1 MADASVSHNTS
12 ACNDTGKQEVLSL
25 WGAWWSVIILLRPAF
40 SQWRVFMLFTLSVA
54 GTTIRTETLGGVSS
68 IMRALKLE
76 ERCYDALIRNFHSNA
91 VRLDLLSALWTQT
104 VLRLF
109 PAPLRV
115 NGRLVI
121 VGDGIKI
128 AKCGQKMPA
137 VKALHQ
143 QSATKATYIMG
154 HSLQAVCLLVHAAR
168 SVIAVPLAM
177 HIHEGVVFANG
188 NWKTLLDKMLQL
200 LGVVA
205 VGESYYFV
213 GDAYYAARTIITG
226 LLKLG
231 NHLITR
237 VKSNAVA
244 YTLYVHCGPKKKGR
258 PRKYG
263 KKIELVSLFKNP
275 KMQKAASPVYGEQ
288 NVMVQYIFRDLL
300 WKPVGR
306 LVRFVA
312 VVHPTRGSFLLMS
325 TDTALDPLEIIRA
338 YGLRWKIEVS
348 FKQAVHQI
356 GTFIY
361 RFWMKQM
368 VPQRR
373 GDGNQYLHRKPIEYR
388 DAVKRK
394 LHAYHVFIQAGV
406 IAQGVM
412 QYLSVAFPELVWTEF
427 RSWLRT
433 IRPGIAP
440 SEFVVAEALRQSFPH
455 FLVRSANHHPFAKF
469 ITERQDLGQMEMF
482 RMAA

>member
-1 MADASVSHNTS
+1 MADASVSQKTS
-12 ACNDTGKQEVLSL
+12 ACNGLDKQGTLSL
-25 WGAWWSVIILLRPAF
+25 WDAWWSIMMLLRPAF
-40 SQWRVFMLFTLSVA
+40 SQLRVFMWFALSVA
-54 GTTIRTETLGGVSS
+54 GITIRSDTLGGVSS
-68 IMRALKLE
+68 IMRSLKLKK
-76 ERCYDALIRNFHSNA
+76 CFYDALLRNFHSNA
-91 VRLDLLSALWTQT
+91 VQLDELSALWTRI
-104 VLRLF
+104 VLQLF

-128 AKCGQKMPA
+128 AKCGKKMPA

-143 QSATKATYIMG
+143 QSATKATHIMG
-154 HSLQAVCLLVHAAR
+154 HSLQAVCLLIHAAR
-168 SVIAVPLAM
+168 GVIAVPLAM

-205 VGESYYFV
+205 AGESYYFV
-213 GDAYYAARTIITG
+213 GDAYYAARTIIMG

-244 YTLYVHCGPKKKGR
+244 YVPYVHHGPKKRGR
-258 PRKYG
+258 PRTYG
-263 KKIELVSLFKNP
+263 KKIELVSLFKNR
-275 KMQKAASPVYGEQ
+275 KMLKAASPVYAEQ
-288 NVMVQYIFRDLL
+288 GVTVEYIVQDLL

-325 TDTALDPLEIIRA
+325 TDTALDPLEILRA

-388 DAVKRK
+388 NAVKRK
-394 LHAYHVFIQAGV
+394 IHAYHVFIQASV
-406 IAQGVM
+406 VAQGIA
-412 QYLSVAFPELVWTEF
+412 QYLSVAFPEIVWTEF

-440 SEFVVAEALRQSFPH
+440 TEFVVADALRQSFPY
-455 FLVRSANHHPFAKF
+455 FLMDSANQHAFAKF
-469 ITERQDLGQMEMF
+469 VTQRQDPEKLEMF